1 MGDWQQA
8 AGVALSRL
16 TLTNAA
22 LCCSQGSDGL
32 RNRSNQTPGHVT
44 VISEKEIHGQHGVYK
59 MPGFLPGVTACLE
72 DSSYL

>member
-59 MPGFLPGVTACLE
+59 MLNLNSVLSFHPIKRKL
-72 DSSYL
+72 